1 MCSVVLQA
9 NPFVEGNPTARADYG
24 TTKIVT
30 QDLGTLEANQETS
43 FNLKENQHDAPSGRE
58 LDGVFVCWGVGESL
72 PPDQ

>member
-9 NPFVEGNPTARADYG
+9 NPFVEDNPTARADYG

-43 FNLKENQHDAPSGRE
+43 FNL
-58 LDGVFVCWGVGESL
+58 W
-72 PPDQ
+72 